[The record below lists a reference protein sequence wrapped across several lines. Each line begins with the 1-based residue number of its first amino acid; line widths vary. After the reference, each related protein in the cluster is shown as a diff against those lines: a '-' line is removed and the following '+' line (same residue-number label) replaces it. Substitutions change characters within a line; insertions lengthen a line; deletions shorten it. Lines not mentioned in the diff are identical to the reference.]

1 MNTIINKLKN
11 SYAKEF
17 ELTEEEINSLSR
29 EKAVK
34 ILDWIISS
42 VKLECS
48 KEKAAEIFERVGYDL
63 DVEYYD
69 DDSITLYTYP
79 DNNEFFYKK
88 FEVEKSWLID
98 ALIDIDKLNAREG
111 VELSN
116 FLQNYEYGET
126 QLVYQKAKKESKLK
140 SEVELKITKDII
152 RQGLSSGYIKLI
164 NCPQS
169 TAETVCQINYNW
181 FYFGGQTAEG
191 VLPEEYKKI
200 VPFEDIVNE
209 IYNTLEA
216 FRQSDWD
223 EFHDEYACYEEF
235 LRSINGIEMF
245 VVDTLQNTF
254 YKRIPNTLEFEINKK
269 IKVKILE
276 NGIITIDDNA
286 VTKTEFLEFGK
297 LLPQKTSLNSTTTLY
312 TYPDNNDF
320 FYKRFEVEK
329 EWLVD
334 YLDSRNTTLSD
345 LLHCPEF
352 VKTQEIYKKAKEEN
366 KLVSEADLK
375 ITKDII
381 RHGLSSGYI
390 KLSYENC
397 CTVFYIYE
405 GYYTFVNENSKGKT
419 PEEYRKAVPFEDMV
433 NDIYRV
439 VESFRKSPHYE
450 DKFAYMLDLKYCFA
464 MFQSIIFVTGV
475 LEEANYKYIISNEG
489 RIDVFSPDGKKMNIK
504 ILFDENNSTRIEING
519 EEKLNRNDFLK
530 KVKSLT
536 E

>member
-98 ALIDIDKLNAREG
+98 ALIDIDKLKAREG

-169 TAETVCQINYNW
+169 TAETVCQINNNW

-191 VLPEEYKKI
+191 LLPEDYKKV
-200 VPFEDIVNE
+200 VPFESIVDE

-223 EFHDEYACYEEF
+223 EYKEEYAMYESY
-235 LRSINGIEMF
+235 LRSIYELPKFKG
-245 VVDTLQNTF
+245 
-254 YKRIPNTLEFEINKK
+254 
-269 IKVKILE
+269 
-276 NGIITIDDNA
+276 
-286 VTKTEFLEFGK
+286 GK
-297 LLPQKTSLNSTTTLY
+297 
-312 TYPDNNDF
+312 
-320 FYKRFEVEK
+320 
-329 EWLVD
+329 
-334 YLDSRNTTLSD
+334 
-345 LLHCPEF
+345 
-352 VKTQEIYKKAKEEN
+352 
-366 KLVSEADLK
+366 
-375 ITKDII
+375 
-381 RHGLSSGYI
+381 
-390 KLSYENC
+390 
-397 CTVFYIYE
+397 
-405 GYYTFVNENSKGKT
+405 
-419 PEEYRKAVPFEDMV
+419 
-433 NDIYRV
+433 
-439 VESFRKSPHYE
+439 
-450 DKFAYMLDLKYCFA
+450 
-464 MFQSIIFVTGV
+464 
-475 LEEANYKYIISNEG
+475 
-489 RIDVFSPDGKKMNIK
+489 
-504 ILFDENNSTRIEING
+504 
-519 EEKLNRNDFLK
+519 
-530 KVKSLT
+530 
-536 E
+536 